1 MIIGIGTDIC
11 RIERI
16 AELRRKY
23 GPRFLDRVFT
33 EIEQY
38 YCEGPTADERY
49 AARFAAK
56 EAVMKAIGTGWGRGM
71 AFADIEIATEDS
83 GRPVVS
89 MAGRAR
95 EHADELGVERIHIS
109 LSHERDNA
117 VAFVVL
123 EG

>member
-1 MIIGIGTDIC
+1 
-11 RIERI
+11 
-16 AELRRKY
+16 
-23 GPRFLDRVFT
+23 
-33 EIEQY
+33 
-38 YCEGPTADERY
+38 
-49 AARFAAK
+49 
-56 EAVMKAIGTGWGRGM
+56 MKAIGTGWGRGM
-71 AFADIEIATEDS
+71 AFSDIEVATEDS